1 MAHYTVNPSYITA
14 YQEARD
20 RLMDLTKNTNPIPM
34 HTIERGALMDTAG
47 DWRVVHKKGR
57 RGDTTLEFTA
67 SSLDACLAYMA
78 TTEGD
83 VGTRSIVLLKDDR
96 DVTVVTERITG

>member
-1 MAHYTVNPSYITA
+1 MAHYMVNPSYITA

-20 RLMDLTKNTNPIPM
+20 RLMALAKNTNPIPI

-78 TTEGD
+78 ITEGD
-83 VGTRSIVLLKDDR
+83 VGTRSIVLLKDGR